1 MANAILP
8 PPTNPIRSSSLAIFT
23 AFCSADNDDD
33 GSAREITLLHSDMLC
48 YVCGLVIYMMNVCR
62 SIVREENR
70 FSQSRCSTQTVAYQN
85 KILFQ
90 PNDDHATIE
99 LTHLNQLIN
108 MVRAKKKKQILFFF
122 EH

>member
-1 MANAILP
+1 
-8 PPTNPIRSSSLAIFT
+8 
-23 AFCSADNDDD
+23 
-33 GSAREITLLHSDMLC
+33 
-48 YVCGLVIYMMNVCR
+48 MNVCR

-70 FSQSRCSTQTVAYQN
+70 FSQSRSSTQTVAYQN

-108 MVRAKKKKQILFFF
+108 MVRAKKKNKFYFSSNIDDNRLQYKHTRLLFTYDYIVMLKRYYMLCTQIYI
-122 EH
+122 